1 MYLIKN
7 NTVVPVRLKDL
18 VLTED
23 KRDNDISIIESIVA
37 EKYHVKVSDLD
48 VFYKDSDA
56 KLMCCFLVHDLLK
69 YTVKSIAVKYGVNVW
84 YLHSKIGDYY
94 KHCIQDAAFMD
105 HVKSLTEAFQVKR
118 VIN

>member
-1 MYLIKN
+1 MPLK
-7 NTVVPVRLKDL
+7 LKDI
-18 VLTED
+18 VFTED
-23 KRDNDISIIESIVA
+23 GRDNDIALLEKIVA
-37 EKYHVKVSDLD
+37 GNYNVKVADLD

-84 YLHSKIGDYY
+84 YLHAVIQDYY
-94 KHCIQDAAFMD
+94 KKCLQDPAFMD
-105 HVKSLTEAFQVKR
+105 HVKSLTDAFNVKR